1 MKLRFRLEGE
11 NQIFLDAQR
20 QSRILKAKVQ
30 MSIAVI
36 NILRSLSVLLFSL
49 HPRGVLLLP
58 LHERG
63 IQQQL
68 QKQRQVL

>member
-36 NILRSLSVLLFSL
+36 NILRLLSVLLFSL

-58 LHERG
+58 LRERG
-63 IQQQL
+63 TQQRL